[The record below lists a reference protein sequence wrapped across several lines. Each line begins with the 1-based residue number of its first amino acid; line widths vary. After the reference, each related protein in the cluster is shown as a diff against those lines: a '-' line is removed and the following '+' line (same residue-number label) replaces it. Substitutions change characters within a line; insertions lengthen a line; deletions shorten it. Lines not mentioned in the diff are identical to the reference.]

1 MRYSLM
7 FRWNKLIGKREHGAE
22 TMWKCL
28 DHFYLVPKQYYDVA
42 IAYQQGL
49 PTYLVAKKIRALKKI
64 AWVNVNIFNAGYNS
78 DFNSNY
84 YDKMDCIVPVSND
97 LESILREI
105 YSQFTNKYVCIYD
118 ILNAE
123 LIRKQALVP
132 FSEKDLFHKKIT
144 LVTVGR
150 LAPQKNHLLA
160 VDAAKFLKDSGIDFY
175 WFFIGEGSER
185 PKIEQRI
192 NMLGLGDTVS
202 LLGMRTNPYPYIANC
217 TIYVQTSSFEGFGL
231 TIAEAKILHKPVVS
245 TNFDVV
251 HDQLTHEYNGLIA
264 EMTAES
270 VAKQICRLLTHA
282 SLLEHIMENVSREEN
297 TTYLTEIIKAEQIF
311 DAN

>member
-1 MRYSLM
+1 
-7 FRWNKLIGKREHGAE
+7 
-22 TMWKCL
+22 
-28 DHFYLVPKQYYDVA
+28 
-42 IAYQQGL
+42 
-49 PTYLVAKKIRALKKI
+49 
-64 AWVNVNIFNAGYNS
+64 
-78 DFNSNY
+78 
-84 YDKMDCIVPVSND
+84 MDCIVPVSND

-160 VDAAKFLKDSGIDFY
+160 VDAAKLLKDRGIDYY